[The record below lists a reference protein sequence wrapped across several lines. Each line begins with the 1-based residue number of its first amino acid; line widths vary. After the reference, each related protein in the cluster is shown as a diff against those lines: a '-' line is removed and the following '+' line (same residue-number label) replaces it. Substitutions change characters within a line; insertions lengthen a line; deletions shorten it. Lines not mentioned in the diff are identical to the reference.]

1 MYTGLLY
8 SHRSLAYLFI
18 LTSLAAVILALVYR
32 LQNKPTS
39 KTLNILT
46 IASLATGHLQL
57 LLGLGLYFVG
67 PWFGLLSENPG
78 EVMRDSGLRYFAVE
92 HISTNLIGIAL
103 VTVGRVRF
111 KKHKLDSRKHQAVI
125 AFIGLGLL
133 LIASRVPWSRLL

>member
-1 MYTGLLY
+1 MYTGLLH

-32 LQNKPTS
+32 LQNKPSS

-46 IASLATGHLQL
+46 LASLATGHLQL
-57 LLGLGLYFVG
+57 ILGLSLYFVG

-111 KKHKLDSRKHQAVI
+111 KKHTLDSRKHQAVI

>member
-1 MYTGLLY
+1 MYTELLL

-18 LTSLAAVILALVYR
+18 LTSLAAVILALFNR
-32 LQNKPTS
+32 LQNKPSS

-46 IASLATGHLQL
+46 LASLATGHLQL
-57 LLGLGLYFVG
+57 LLGLVLYVVG

-111 KKHKLDSRKHQAVI
+111 KKHTLDSRKHQAVI

>member
-1 MYTGLLY
+1 
-8 SHRSLAYLFI
+8 
-18 LTSLAAVILALVYR
+18 LALVCR
-32 LQNKPTS
+32 LQNKPSS

-46 IASLATGHLQL
+46 LASLVTGHLQL
-57 LLGLGLYFVG
+57 ILGLSLYFVG

-78 EVMRDSGLRYFAVE
+78 EVMHDSGLRYFAVE

-111 KKHKLDSRKHQAVI
+111 KKHTLDSRKHQAVI

>member
-1 MYTGLLY
+1 MYTELLL

-18 LTSLAAVILALVYR
+18 LTSLAAVILALFNR
-32 LQNKPTS
+32 LQNKPSS

-46 IASLATGHLQL
+46 LASLATGHLQL

-111 KKHKLDSRKHQAVI
+111 KKHTLDSRKHQAVI

>member
-1 MYTGLLY
+1 MYTELLL

-18 LTSLAAVILALVYR
+18 LTSLAAVILALFNR
-32 LQNKPTS
+32 LQNKPSS

-46 IASLATGHLQL
+46 LASLATGHLQL
-57 LLGLGLYFVG
+57 ILGLSLYFVG

-78 EVMRDSGLRYFAVE
+78 EVMRDSELRYFAVE

-111 KKHKLDSRKHQAVI
+111 KKHTLDSRKHQAVI

>member
-1 MYTGLLY
+1 MYTELLL

-18 LTSLAAVILALVYR
+18 LTSLAAVILALFNR
-32 LQNKPTS
+32 LQNKPSS

-46 IASLATGHLQL
+46 LASLATGHLQL

-78 EVMRDSGLRYFAVE
+78 EVMRDSELRYFAVE

-111 KKHKLDSRKHQAVI
+111 KKHTLDSRKHQAVI

>member
-1 MYTGLLY
+1 MYNGLLL

-18 LTSLAAVILALVYR
+18 LTSLAAVILALIHR
-32 LQNKPTS
+32 LQNKPS
-39 KTLNILT
+39 GKTLNILT
-46 IASLATGHLQL
+46 LASLATGHLQL

-111 KKHKLDSRKHQAVI
+111 KKHTLDSRKHQAVI

>member
-1 MYTGLLY
+1 MYTELLL

-18 LTSLAAVILALVYR
+18 LTSLAAVILALFNR
-32 LQNKPTS
+32 LQNKPSS

-46 IASLATGHLQL
+46 LASLATGHLQL
-57 LLGLGLYFVG
+57 ILGLSLYFVG

-111 KKHKLDSRKHQAVI
+111 KKHTLDSRKHQAVI

>member
-1 MYTGLLY
+1 VYTGLLH
-8 SHRSLAYLFI
+8 SHRILAYLFI
-18 LTSLAAVILALVYR
+18 ITSLAAVILALVNR
-32 LQNKPTS
+32 LQNKPSS

-46 IASLATGHLQL
+46 LASLATGHLQL
-57 LLGLGLYFVG
+57 ILGLSLYFVG

-111 KKHKLDSRKHQAVI
+111 KKHTIDSRKHQAVI

>member
-1 MYTGLLY
+1 MYTELLL

-18 LTSLAAVILALVYR
+18 LTSLAAVILALFNR
-32 LQNKPTS
+32 LQNKPSS

-46 IASLATGHLQL
+46 LASLATGHLQL

-67 PWFGLLSENPG
+67 AWFGLLSENPG

-111 KKHKLDSRKHQAVI
+111 KKHTLDSRKHQAVI

>member
-1 MYTGLLY
+1 MYTGLLH
-8 SHRSLAYLFI
+8 SHRILAYLFI
-18 LTSLAAVILALVYR
+18 ISSLAAVILALVNGLR
-32 LQNKPTS
+32 NKPTN

-46 IASLATGHLQL
+46 LASLATGHLQL
-57 LLGLGLYFVG
+57 VLGLGLYFVG

-103 VTVGRVRF
+103 VTVGRMRF
-111 KKHKLDSRKHQAVI
+111 KKNKLDSRKHQSVI